1 MASSLMRWVQEARGL
16 WDRLP
21 LVQKGLLAGVGGL
34 AVALLVLFLSWSREP
49 EMVAVY
55 AELTPQDSAAIVE
68 HLKEQGVPYELA
80 NGGATIRVPA
90 SRVAEV
96 RLDLATQGL
105 PQGGAKGFE
114 IFDKTNFGA
123 TELTQRVNYQRG
135 LEGELARTIN
145 SLDAVEQSRVHIV
158 IPEKALFREQQQPP
172 SASVVL
178 KLRPGSQLSEE
189 QVRGIAHLVSRS
201 VEGLDTKNITIVD
214 TSGNILLDGAA
225 EGFAS
230 AGLTSNQVNL
240 QRSVENTLAS
250 RAQTMLDRVLGPNK
264 AVVTVAAQLNFDQI
278 ERNTKTYPTPD
289 QNPVLSTNRV
299 QEEYGAQG
307 TGGAFVPGVVNN
319 VPGAGQ
325 ANTGAAGDS
334 TTEYRREEETTN
346 YQVSEVVERTIQAPG
361 SVERLSVSVLLDESV
376 PAEQVN
382 QIQQN
387 IAAAVGLNQ
396 QRGDQIAVTRI
407 PFDTTAQEQ
416 AAADLRSQQQ
426 REMIFNYARLAI
438 PILAILLGFFLFRFL
453 LRAVQRQQEAYYNP
467 LMLTTED
474 GFPLQ
479 LEDGQEAAAFLA
491 SPPVQEEVRQREV
504 LTQRVSHMA
513 KQRPQAVAEVLQM
526 WLREE

>member
-1 MASSLMRWVQEARGL
+1 MASSLMRLVHEARGL

-34 AVALLVLFLSWSREP
+34 AVALLILFVSWSRDP
-49 EMVAVY
+49 EMVTVY
-55 AELTPQDSAAIVE
+55 SELTPQDSAAIVE
-68 HLKEQGVPYELA
+68 QLKEQGVPYELA
-80 NGGATIRVPA
+80 NGGSTIRVPA
-90 SRVAEV
+90 NKVAEV

-105 PQGGAKGFE
+105 PEGGAKGFE
-114 IFDKTNFGA
+114 IFDETNFGA

-158 IPEKALFREQQQPP
+158 LPEKALFREQQQPP

-178 KLRPGSQLSEE
+178 KLRAGSQLTEE

-214 TSGNILLDGAA
+214 TAGNILLDGAA
-225 EGFAS
+225 EGFAG
-230 AGLTSNQVNL
+230 AGLTSSQVNI

-250 RAQTMLDRVLGPNK
+250 RAQSMLDRVLGPNK

-278 ERNTKTYPTPD
+278 ERSTKTYSPTD

-299 QEEYGAQG
+299 EEEYGAQG
-307 TGGAFVPGVVNN
+307 TGGAFVPGVLPN

-325 ANTGAAGDS
+325 ANAGGGQES
-334 TTEYRREEETTN
+334 TTDYRRQEETIN
-346 YQVSEVVERTIQAPG
+346 YQVSEVVEHTIETPG
-361 SVERLSVSVLLDESV
+361 SVDRLSVSVLLDEAV

-387 IAAAVGLNQ
+387 IAAAVGLDED
-396 QRGDQIAVTRI
+396 RGDQIAITRI

-416 AAADLRSQQQ
+416 AASDLRAQQQ

-438 PILAILLGFFLFRFL
+438 PILAVIIGFVLFRLL
-453 LRAVQRQQEAYYNP
+453 LRTLQRQQEAYYNP
-467 LMLTTED
+467 LLLTTE
-474 GFPLQ
+474 GEFPLQ
-479 LEDGQEAAAFLA
+479 LGEGEEPAAFLE
-491 SPPVQEEVRQREV
+491 SPPVQEAARQREA
-504 LTQRVSHMA
+504 LSQRVTHMA
-513 KQRPQAVAEVLQM
+513 KQRPQSVAEVLQM